1 MARFD
6 RSREI
11 PDYLREWQEKIESYA
26 RRSGLDFFPQ
36 VFEVLTFDEM
46 NEVAAY
52 GGFPTRFPH
61 WRWGMEY
68 ERLKKSGEWGLS
80 RIYEMVINN
89 NPCVAYLLEGNS
101 LVDQKL
107 VMAHVCGHNDFF
119 KNNFA
124 FKLTDQDRRPPTS
137 PEDLVVS
144 RKDRLPMRK
153 WIDTF
158 ANHAA
163 RVQRHMERHGVTA
176 VEEFLDTCM
185 ALENLIDPPGRLLEG
200 KPIVEKSDDP
210 EPIEAP
216 RLKARSYMDTFINP
230 DDYLD
235 REKKKL
241 EEAAAKARARFP
253 EKPTRDV
260 LRFLIEHAPMEKW
273 ERDILEICREE
284 AYYFW
289 PQAQTKVMNEGWA
302 CLHGD
307 SLVFT
312 DAGVVT
318 MRALVSGA
326 SPVVFDGRS
335 PRRVTDRHV
344 IRDHATV
351 TVRTRRGLM
360 LCGSNNHRVLLADGE
375 TWRRLDE
382 LQPGDALT
390 VSGGGDRWPSDE
402 IPVSW
407 APAPRV
413 TLDDVAERANVSV
426 WTVLRHRAGRITRT
440 AEAIDEALALEGYA
454 APVADAPLPA
464 SRKVILVPSHVD
476 ARVASILGY
485 LVGDGHISRVKRH
498 LGLTTADAP
507 QAERFASLIHEV
519 FGLLSQTR
527 WDDGRFRVLVHAESL
542 SDFLVETFGLT
553 EGPSAREKH
562 VPDAVLRS
570 PEPVVRAF
578 LRAYFDCDGHAGAQ
592 GVILS
597 TSSERMSREVQLLLL
612 NYGILSRRR
621 LQRDGCWHVHVAG
634 ASAARFSTRVGFG
647 LARKQQALEDYVAA
661 RSFFKPESW
670 TDEVVGTEA
679 GRADV
684 YDVTVAS
691 THRYAAA
698 GLVNHNSYWHSKIM
712 TGYACDGNEVVD
724 YAERNASVMG
734 GGGRNINPYKLGVE
748 LYRHIEERWDK
759 GQFGKDWEDCA
770 TMEDRR
776 NWDLRLGLGRK
787 KIFEV
792 RALYTD
798 VMFIDEF
805 LTPEF
810 VAERKLFTFGWSNRN
825 DRFEIDTR
833 EFKAVKEKLLFQLT
847 NFGNPFIVVEDGNHE
862 NRGELLLR
870 HEHHGVDLDGEK
882 AKETLRSLH
891 RVWRRPVAIAT
902 TAEGRTVLMRYDGKD
917 HVTRPI
923 R

>member
-124 FKLTDQDRRPPTS
+124 FKLTDQDRRPPSS

-241 EEAAAKARARFP
+241 EDAAAKARARFP

-302 CLHGD
+302 
-307 SLVFT
+307 
-312 DAGVVT
+312 
-318 MRALVSGA
+318 
-326 SPVVFDGRS
+326 
-335 PRRVTDRHV
+335 
-344 IRDHATV
+344 
-351 TVRTRRGLM
+351 
-360 LCGSNNHRVLLADGE
+360 
-375 TWRRLDE
+375 
-382 LQPGDALT
+382 
-390 VSGGGDRWPSDE
+390 
-402 IPVSW
+402 
-407 APAPRV
+407 
-413 TLDDVAERANVSV
+413 
-426 WTVLRHRAGRITRT
+426 
-440 AEAIDEALALEGYA
+440 
-454 APVADAPLPA
+454 
-464 SRKVILVPSHVD
+464 
-476 ARVASILGY
+476 
-485 LVGDGHISRVKRH
+485 
-498 LGLTTADAP
+498 
-507 QAERFASLIHEV
+507 
-519 FGLLSQTR
+519 
-527 WDDGRFRVLVHAESL
+527 
-542 SDFLVETFGLT
+542 
-553 EGPSAREKH
+553 
-562 VPDAVLRS
+562 
-570 PEPVVRAF
+570 
-578 LRAYFDCDGHAGAQ
+578 
-592 GVILS
+592 
-597 TSSERMSREVQLLLL
+597 
-612 NYGILSRRR
+612 
-621 LQRDGCWHVHVAG
+621 
-634 ASAARFSTRVGFG
+634 
-647 LARKQQALEDYVAA
+647 
-661 RSFFKPESW
+661 
-670 TDEVVGTEA
+670 
-679 GRADV
+679 
-684 YDVTVAS
+684 
-691 THRYAAA
+691 
-698 GLVNHNSYWHSKIM
+698 SYWHSKIM

>member
-6 RSREI
+6 RIREL
-11 PDYLREWQEKIESYA
+11 PEYLREWQEKIEGHA
-26 RRSGLDFFPQ
+26 RKSGLDFFPQ
-36 VFEVLTFDEM
+36 VFEILTFDEM

-68 ERLKKSGEWGLS
+68 ERLKKTGEYGLS

-119 KNNFA
+119 KNNFT
-124 FKLTDQDRRPPTS
+124 FKLTDQDRRPPES
-137 PEDLVVS
+137 AEDFVVS
-144 RKDRLPMRK
+144 RKDRLPTRK

-163 RVQRHMERHGVTA
+163 RVQRHMERHGVTP
-176 VEEFLDTCM
+176 VEEFLDVCM
-185 ALENLIDPPGRLLEG
+185 SLENLIDPPGRLLEG
-200 KPIVEKSDDP
+200 KPIVEPPEEP

-230 DDYLD
+230 DEHLVA
-235 REKKKL
+235 EKKRL
-241 EEAAAKARARFP
+241 EAAAAAAKTRFP
-253 EKPTRDV
+253 ERPARDV
-260 LRFLIEHAPMEKW
+260 LKFLVEHAPLERW

-307 SLVFT
+307 SLVYT
-312 DAGVVT
+312 ESGLVT

-326 SPVVFDGRS
+326 AASVHDGAA
-335 PRRVTDRHV
+335 PRAVTDRHV
-344 IRDHATV
+344 LRDHATV
-351 TVRTRRGLM
+351 TVRTRRGIE

-375 TWRRLDE
+375 TWKRLDE
-382 LQPGDALT
+382 LQPGDRLK
-390 VSGGGDRWPSDE
+390 VSGGGDRWPTAE
-402 IPVSW
+402 VPVSW
-407 APAPRV
+407 APASRV

-426 WTVLRHRAGRITRT
+426 WTVLRHRAGRSTRSG
-440 AEAIDEALALEGYA
+440 AAIDEALAATEYRD
-454 APVADAPLPA
+454 ADEVEVLPA
-464 SRKVILVPSHVD
+464 SRKVILVPRTVD
-476 ARVASILGY
+476 ARVGAILGY

-507 QAERFASLIHEV
+507 QAEHFASLVHDA
-519 FGLLSQTR
+519 FGLLSRTR
-527 WDDGRFRVLVHAESL
+527 WDDGRFRVTVHAEAL

-562 VPDAVLRS
+562 VPEAVLRS

-578 LRAYFDCDGHAGAQ
+578 LRAYFDCDGYAGRQ

-597 TSSERMSREVQLLLL
+597 TTSERMSREVQLLLL

-621 LQRDGCWHVHVAG
+621 LQGDGCWHLHVAG
-634 ASAARFSTRVGFG
+634 ASAARFAERVGFG
-647 LARKQQALEDYVAA
+647 LERKQAALDAYVRAH
-661 RSFFKPESW
+661 RWYKPERW
-670 TDEVVGTEA
+670 DDEVLSTEP

-684 YDVTVAS
+684 YDITVDE
-691 THRYAAA
+691 THRYAAG
-698 GLVNHNSYWHSKIM
+698 GLVNHNSFWHSRIM
-712 TGYACDGNEVVD
+712 TGYACDGNEIID

-734 GGGRNINPYKLGVE
+734 GSGKNINPYKLGVE
-748 LYRHIEERWDK
+748 LYRHVEERWDK

-776 NWDLRLGLGRK
+776 HWDLRLGLGRK

-792 RALYTD
+792 RALYND

-810 VAERKLFTFGWSNRN
+810 VVERKLFTFGWSNRN

-833 EFKAVKEKLLFQLT
+833 EFKAVKDKLLFQLT
-847 NFGNPFIVVEDGNHE
+847 NFGNPFIVVEDANHE

-882 AKETLRSLH
+882 AKQTLHNLN
-891 RVWRRPVAIAT
+891 RVWRRPVALAT
-902 TAEGRTVLMRYDGKD
+902 QIEGRTVLMRYDGKE
-917 HVTRPI
+917 HSSRPV